1 MTHPTRAG
9 AGPAGSGD
17 SGFAPEDREDGPLGE
32 GVRDPQ
38 GRRVDEPAAR
48 PDLEITGLVDAGDPA
63 RTTPGMPRS
72 VSPVASQEARR
83 RDARTL
89 SDGAKTPP
97 AALVL
102 AMKWA
107 GVSLLMVA
115 GLMALYLGAGLL
127 GELAVRAAYP

>member
-9 AGPAGSGD
+9 AGD
-17 SGFAPEDREDGPLGE
+17 SGFTAEDPEDGPLGE

-38 GRRVDEPAAR
+38 GRQARRRAARSDLEVTGLMDAEEPAR
-48 PDLEITGLVDAGDPA
+48 T
-63 RTTPGMPRS
+63 TTPGMPHS
-72 VSPVASQEARR
+72 ASPVASQEARR
-83 RDARTL
+83 RGARAL
-89 SDGAKTPP
+89 PDGARTPP

-107 GVSLLMVA
+107 GVTLLVVA